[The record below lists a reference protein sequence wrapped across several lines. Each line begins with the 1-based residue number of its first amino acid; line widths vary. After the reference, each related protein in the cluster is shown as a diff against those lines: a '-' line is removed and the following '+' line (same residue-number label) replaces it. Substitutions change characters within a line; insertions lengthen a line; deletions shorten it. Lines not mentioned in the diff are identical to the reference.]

1 MKLQIKKKKT
11 MTKNVLIG
19 LTGSIAAYKTAELI
33 RLFKKEGMEV
43 KVVSTE
49 SGLLFLGEK
58 TLETLS
64 NNPVYVDTFQ
74 KHSETKHISLADW
87 ADVFVIAPI
96 SANSISK
103 IAAGIAD
110 NLLTS
115 IVCAYLGKNKP
126 LFIAPAMN
134 DGMWNNPIIKE
145 NILKLKN
152 IGVNVIE
159 PINGFLA
166 CGAEGTGK
174 MEDPSIIF
182 EKVKNSLIEKKN
194 KKIVVTAGGTR
205 EYIDPVRFISNSSSG
220 KMGISLAD
228 SAYNMGYDVSLITTV
243 NVKKPYNV
251 IPVETA
257 EDMLNKTKKEFQNA
271 DYLIMAAAVS
281 DFRVKNIE
289 NSKIEKSE
297 INNGSY
303 NVELVLN
310 PDILKNI
317 AQIKKENQK
326 VIGFSLSTE
335 NLVEIAKRKLNEKS
349 LDFIVANEAKV
360 ALNKDTNEVLVID
373 KNENIT
379 KIGPYKKEEIAKLIL
394 EIVL

>member
-64 NNPVYVDTFQ
+64 NSPVYVDTFQ

-134 DGMWNNPIIKE
+134 DGMWKNPIIKE

-166 CGAEGTGK
+166 CGSEGTGK
-174 MEDPSIIF
+174 MEEPNIIF

-257 EDMLNKTKKEFQNA
+257 EDMLNKTKEEFQNA

-281 DFRVKNIE
+281 DFRVKNIK

>member
-115 IVCAYLGKNKP
+115 IVCAYLGKNNP

-166 CGAEGTGK
+166 CGSEGTGK
-174 MEDPSIIF
+174 MEEPNIIF

-257 EDMLNKTKKEFQNA
+257 EDMLNKTKEEFQNA

-281 DFRVKNIE
+281 DFRVKNIK

>member
-1 MKLQIKKKKT
+1 

-64 NNPVYVDTFQ
+64 NSPVYVDTFQ

-134 DGMWNNPIIKE
+134 DGMWKNPIIKE

-166 CGAEGTGK
+166 CGSEGTGK
-174 MEDPSIIF
+174 MEEPNIIF

-257 EDMLNKTKKEFQNA
+257 EDMLNKTKEEFQNA

-281 DFRVKNIE
+281 DFRVKNIK

-394 EIVL
+394 EIVLW

>member
-1 MKLQIKKKKT
+1 M

-74 KHSETKHISLADW
+74 KHLETKHISLADW

-115 IVCAYLGKNKP
+115 LSCAYLGKNKP

-166 CGAEGTGK
+166 CGSEGTGK

-182 EKVKNSLIEKKN
+182 EKVKNSLIKKKN

-228 SAYNMGYDVSLITTV
+228 AAYNMGYDVSLITTV

-257 EDMLNKTKKEFQNA
+257 EDMLNKTKEEFQNA

-281 DFRVKNIE
+281 DFRVKNNK

-335 NLVEIAKRKLNEKS
+335 NLVEIAKRKLNEKN

-394 EIVL
+394 EIVLW

>member
-74 KHSETKHISLADW
+74 KHLETKHISLADW

-166 CGAEGTGK
+166 CGSEGTGK
-174 MEDPSIIF
+174 MEEPNIIF

-257 EDMLNKTKKEFQNA
+257 EDMLNKTKEEFLNA

-281 DFRVKNIE
+281 DFRVKNIK